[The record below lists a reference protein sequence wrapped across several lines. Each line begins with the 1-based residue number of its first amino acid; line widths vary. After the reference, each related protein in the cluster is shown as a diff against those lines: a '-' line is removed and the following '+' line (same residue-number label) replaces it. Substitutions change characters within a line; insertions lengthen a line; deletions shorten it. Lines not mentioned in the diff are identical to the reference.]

1 MTEETLKE
9 RLDPLILERAPWLR
23 RRGATAPRWVL
34 DRMLGYHLALAV
46 GEEMDPLPGPEIM
59 ARVGERLAKRIEVQ
73 GLGHVPSD
81 GAVMLVAN
89 HPTGIGDGVILHHL
103 LSPTRPDLYFM
114 ANADILRVL
123 PQLGHMI
130 VPVEW
135 REDRR
140 SRASA
145 KQTLLDLK
153 AACEGGRLGIVF
165 PSGRLAKRRKLT
177 LHERPWMHSAA
188 AMARKFDMPVVPV
201 HITARNSALFYALDA
216 LHPTLRDVT
225 LFHETLNKDRQ
236 RYRVAFGAPIMQ
248 HDLPD
253 KAEEATLVLREKVMA
268 LAPPHIPLGSRWM
281 PDFGRASFPL
291 RA

>member
-1 MTEETLKE
+1 MEATIKQ
-9 RLDPLILERAPWLR
+9 RLDPLILERAPWLEHP
-23 RRGATAPRWVL
+23 AAKAPRWLL
-34 DRMLGYHLALAV
+34 DRVLGYHRALAV
-46 GEEMDPLPGPEIM
+46 GAEMDPLPGPEIM
-59 ARVGERLAKRIEVQ
+59 ARVGARLSKRVEVH
-73 GLGHVPSD
+73 GLGHVPAD
-81 GAVMLVAN
+81 GPVMLVSN

-103 LSPTRPDLYFM
+103 LAPSRPDLYFM

-123 PQLGHMI
+123 PQLSHMI

-140 SRASA
+140 SRAGA

-153 AACEGGRLGIVF
+153 AASEAGRLGIVF
-165 PSGRLAKRRKLT
+165 PSGRLARRRGLT

-216 LHPTLRDVT
+216 AHPTLRDVT

-236 RYRVAFGAPIMQ
+236 RYRVAFGPPVLQ
-248 HDLPD
+248 RDLPAS
-253 KAEEATLVLREKVMA
+253 AEAATQALREMVLA

-281 PDFGRASFPL
+281 PDFRRASFPL

>member
-1 MTEETLKE
+1 MSETIQE
-9 RLDPLILERAPWLR
+9 RLDPLILERAPWLARPAARLPR
-23 RRGATAPRWVL
+23 RVL
-34 DRMLGYHLALAV
+34 DRLLGYHHALEV
-46 GEEMDPLPGPEIM
+46 GTELDPLPGPEIM
-59 ARVGERLAKRIEVQ
+59 ARVGERLARRVEVH
-73 GLGHVPSD
+73 GLRHVPAE
-81 GAVMLVAN
+81 GPVMLVAN
-89 HPTGIGDGVILHHL
+89 HPTGIGDGIILHHL
-103 LSPTRPDLYFM
+103 LAPTRPDLYFM

-123 PQLGHMI
+123 PQLAHMI

-140 SRASA
+140 SRAA
-145 KQTLLDLK
+145 ARQTLLDLK
-153 AACEGGRLGIVF
+153 RACEGGRLGIVF
-165 PSGRLAKRRKLT
+165 PSGRLAQRRKLT

-201 HITARNSALFYALDA
+201 HVTARNSALFYALDA
-216 LHPTLRDVT
+216 AHPTLRDVT

-236 RYRVAFGAPIMQ
+236 RYRVAFGPPVMQ
-248 HDLPD
+248 RDLPPV
-253 KAEEATLVLREKVMA
+253 AEDATKVLREKVLA

>member
-1 MTEETLKE
+1 MSETIRE

-23 RRGATAPRWVL
+23 RRIAAAPRWVL
-34 DRMLGYHLALAV
+34 DRMLGYHHALEV
-46 GEEMDPLPGPEIM
+46 GAEMDPLPGPEIM
-59 ARVGERLAKRIEVQ
+59 ARVGERLAKRVEVH
-73 GLGHVPSD
+73 GLGHVPAE
-81 GAVMLVAN
+81 GPVMLVAN
-89 HPTGIGDGVILHHL
+89 HPTGIGDGVILHRL
-103 LSPTRPDLYFM
+103 LAPTRPDLYFM

-123 PQLGHMI
+123 PQLAHMI

-145 KQTLLDLK
+145 RQTLLDLK
-153 AACEGGRLGIVF
+153 KACEGGRLGIVF
-165 PSGRLAKRRKLT
+165 PSGRLAERRGLT

-201 HITARNSALFYALDA
+201 HVTARNSALFYALDA
-216 LHPTLRDVT
+216 AHPTLRDVT

-236 RYRVAFGAPIMQ
+236 RYRVAFGPPVLQ
-248 HDLPD
+248 RDLP
-253 KAEEATLVLREKVMA
+253 ASPEEATRILREGVLA
-268 LAPPHIPLGSRWM
+268 LAPPHVPLGSRWM
-281 PDFGRASFPL
+281 PDFRRASFPL